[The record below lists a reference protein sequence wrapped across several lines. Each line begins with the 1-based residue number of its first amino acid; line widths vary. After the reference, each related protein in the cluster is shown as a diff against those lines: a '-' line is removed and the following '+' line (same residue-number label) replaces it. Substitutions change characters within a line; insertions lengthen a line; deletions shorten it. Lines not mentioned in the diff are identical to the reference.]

1 MIHWTEQELEQ
12 MGYPSPADLER
23 AEELSRSDKLIA
35 LLWLAGIVG
44 VVSGVVVWDEAR
56 MRYAS
61 KGRAI
66 KWPAI
71 WKALDKVR
79 EVGKSRVTV
88 LSEQLAAKTIN
99 LDRWLILVR
108 DEVKTMH
115 TLAAGIAQGGVAQ
128 MSPADLFRLQRL
140 TKEQYGFLQSFHMQL
155 ADGTQPFD
163 GRFVLRTK
171 MYIDAS
177 HRTASETQRDQMAMA
192 GFEEEKN
199 IIEEGENCEG
209 CLDAEGQGWVD
220 IGTLSSPGERECVTN
235 CRCFLDYRRRA
246 A

>member
-1 MIHWTEQELEQ
+1 MIHWTEQELES

-35 LLWLAGIVG
+35 LLWLAGIIG
-44 VVSGVVVWDEAR
+44 VIGGVVVWDESR
-56 MRYAS
+56 MRYTS
-61 KGRAI
+61 KGRVI
-66 KWPAI
+66 KWPAV

-79 EVGKSRVTV
+79 EVGKSRVTI
-88 LSEQLAAKTIN
+88 LSEQLVAKSIT
-99 LDRWLILVR
+99 LDRWLLLVR

-128 MSPADLFRLQRL
+128 MSPADLFRLQRV
-140 TKEQYGFLQSFHMQL
+140 TKQQYSYLQAFHMQL

-163 GRFVLRTK
+163 GRFFLRTR
-171 MYIDAS
+171 MYIGAS
-177 HRTASETQRDQMAMA
+177 HMTASETQREQMSMA

-199 IIEEGENCEG
+199 LLDSGDNCDS
-209 CLDAEGQGWVD
+209 CLDAESQGWVP
-220 IGTLSSPGERECVTN
+220 IGSLPSVGDRTCLTN
-235 CRCFLDYRRRA
+235 CRCELIYRKA